1 MELTGEERQLVLT
14 SLWLFRT
21 RIVRIFSQAPDEDMT
36 PEIAEKALGALDLI
50 ESTVAKMTGDPAR
63 PGYPLAE

>member
-21 RIVRIFSQAPDEDMT
+21 RIVRIFSQAPDEDVT
-36 PEIAEKALGALDLI
+36 PEIAEKALSVIDLI
-50 ESTVAKMTGDPAR
+50 ESTVTKMTGDPAR
-63 PGYPLAE
+63 PGYPRAD